1 MKLQYRILVLDDD
14 ENALSGI
21 VELLCDAEY
30 HVTGATTYEAAQH
43 LLAAQSYDLFI
54 TDVRLRGYNGLNL
67 VMKSRTECP
76 DMAVIIISGY
86 EEPLMEL
93 EASRYHAVF
102 VGKPLRPSVFLQ
114 TVAESLSGVRRERR
128 WPRKRVVGGFRVTAA
143 GKPAAV
149 VDVSYGGLRLQVP
162 KGTELTNSF
171 PVELAGIGLQFDV
184 QAVWSCPSDNS
195 NYTLCGAA
203 IEANESAAANT
214 WRAIVDRLSA

>member
-1 MKLQYRILVLDDD
+1 MKLPYRILVLDDD

-21 VELLCDAEY
+21 LELLSDADY
-30 HVTGATTYEAAQH
+30 QVTGATTYDAAKR
-43 LLAAQSYDLFI
+43 LLGSESYDLFI

-67 VMKSRTECP
+67 VMKSRSEYP

-93 EASRYHAVF
+93 EASRYQAVF
-102 VGKPLRPSVFLQ
+102 VGKPLRPSMFLQ
-114 TVAESLSGVRRERR
+114 KVAESLSGVRRERR

-162 KGTELTNSF
+162 NGTELASSF
-171 PVELAGIGLQFDV
+171 PVELAGIGLQFEV
-184 QAVWSCPSDNS
+184 QPVWSCPSDNS

-203 IEANESAAANT
+203 IEADQSPAAHT

>member
-67 VMKSRTECP
+67 VMKSRTDCP

-162 KGTELTNSF
+162 TGTELTKSF
-171 PVELAGIGLQFDV
+171 PVELAGIGLQFEV

-203 IEANESAAANT
+203 IEMNQGAAANT

>member
-86 EEPLMEL
+86 EEPLMQL
-93 EASRYHAVF
+93 EASRYQAVL
-102 VGKPLRPSVFLQ
+102 VGKPLSPSVFLQ

-149 VDVSYGGLRLQVP
+149 VDVSYGGLRLEVP
-162 KGTELTNSF
+162 KGTELTDSF

-203 IEANESAAANT
+203 IETNQSAAANT

>member
-1 MKLQYRILVLDDD
+1 MKLPHRILVLDDD

-30 HVTGATTYEAAQH
+30 HVTGATTYEAAKG
-43 LLAAQSYDLFI
+43 LLAAESYDLFI

-76 DMAVIIISGY
+76 DMAVIIISGF

-93 EASRYHAVF
+93 EASRYQAVF

-114 TVAESLSGVRRERR
+114 TVAASLSGVRRERR